1 MSRSNPKRRLQL
13 IVAQQPQKKFKKI
26 VPKMSEILRVIT
38 KKVKLSMID
47 LL

>member
-1 MSRSNPKRRLQL
+1 MSRSNPKTRPQL
-13 IVAQQPQKKFKKI
+13 IVAQQSQKKFKKI
-26 VPKMSEILRVIT
+26 VPKMSEILSYY